1 MLKTIVHPSV
11 KLVEFIVALKLALY
25 QPQINHLQRV
35 ADALI
40 VCDRRKTLTNLYRE
54 YVEELDPKTAADFFR
69 ESPWQAEDVGQSQ
82 RAYMLSEYL
91 RLRQMLG
98 DTGPIVI
105 SIDDSLGKKYK
116 DTRHLEAVAYHHDHN
131 ASTPY
136 RQVYSNGYLYV
147 ESHVQLGLLGF
158 TFDTQLYLR
167 EKTVRKLNRQRQPGK
182 RLSFRS
188 KYRIARAM
196 LVEMAALLPKGLPVY
211 VTFDS
216 WYASA
221 KLIKFCRRQGWHVIC
236 ALKSNRLLNGKS
248 IKKHDQAHK
257 HRRYTQVRVR
267 AADQSY
273 TVRYFT
279 RSLRGRIANI
289 RDEVSRKDTGT
300 VCVIISR
307 RHPGSSYPKYFLST
321 DLSLS
326 PQEALNIYRRRWP
339 VEVDNIYLK
348 AALGLGDFRLQSFES
363 IQKWFQVV
371 LLALNY
377 LQHQQALDLVKTTK
391 LRPLADFIRIH
402 RQEHAFN
409 LLRSVAERVLACGE
423 IEPVLQCFIQ
433 VDQGVT

>member
-1 MLKTIVHPSV
+1 MLKTIVHSNV
-11 KLVEFIVALKLALY
+11 KLVEFIIALKLALY
-25 QPQINHLQRV
+25 QPQMKHLQRI

-40 VCDRRKTLTNLYRE
+40 VCDQRKTLTNLYRE
-54 YVEELDPKTAADFFR
+54 FVEELDPKTAADFFR
-69 ESPWQAEDVGQSQ
+69 ESPWQAEAVGQSQ
-82 RAYMLSEYL
+82 RAYMLGEYL
-91 RLRQMLG
+91 AMRQQLG
-98 DTGPIVI
+98 DSGPIVV
-105 SIDDSLGKKYK
+105 SIDDSLGQKYK

-147 ESHVQLGLLGF
+147 ESHVQMGLLGF

-167 EKTVRKLNRQRQPGK
+167 EKTIRKLNRQRQPGK

-196 LVEMAALLPKGLPVY
+196 LVEMAAWLPKGLPVY

-236 ALKSNRLLNGKS
+236 ALRSNRLLNGKS
-248 IKKHDQAHK
+248 VKQHDQTHK
-257 HRRYTQVRVR
+257 HRRYTRVRVC

-273 TVRYFT
+273 AVRYFT
-279 RSLRGRIANI
+279 RSLRGRIANLG
-289 RDEVSRKDTGT
+289 EQ

-307 RHPGSSYPKYFLST
+307 RHPGSRYPKYFLCT

-326 PQEALNIYRRRWP
+326 PQAALNIYRMRWP

-348 AALGLGDFRLQSFES
+348 TALGLGDFRLQSFAA

-371 LLALNY
+371 LLALNF
-377 LQHQQALDLVKTTK
+377 LQHQQALEVVKSST

-402 RQEHAFN
+402 RQEHARN
-409 LLRSVAERVLACGE
+409 LLRSVAERVLACGAV
-423 IEPVLQCFIQ
+423 EPVLQCFIQ
-433 VDQGVT
+433 GVT

>member
-11 KLVEFIVALKLALY
+11 KLVEFIFALKLALY
-25 QPQINHLQRV
+25 QPQINHLKQIT
-35 ADALI
+35 DALI

-54 YVEELDPKTAADFFR
+54 FVDELDPKTAADFFR

-91 RLRQMLG
+91 RMRQMLG
-98 DTGPIVI
+98 DEGPIVI

-116 DTRHLEAVAYHHDHN
+116 DTRSLEAVAYHHDHN

-147 ESHVQLGLLGF
+147 ESHVQMGLLGF

-167 EKTVRKLNRQRQPGK
+167 EKTVRRLNRKRQPGR

-236 ALKSNRLLNGKS
+236 ALKSNRLLDGKS
-248 IKKHDQAHK
+248 VKKHDQALK
-257 HRRYTQVRVR
+257 HRRYTQVRVC
-267 AADQSY
+267 AADQSHS
-273 TVRYFT
+273 VRYFT
-279 RSLRGRIANI
+279 RSLRGRIADI
-289 RDEVSRKDTGT
+289 QDE

-307 RHPGSSYPKYFLST
+307 RHPGSAYPKYFLST
-321 DLSLS
+321 DPSLS

-348 AALGLGDFRLQSFES
+348 EALGLGDFRLQCFEA

-377 LQHQQALDLVKTTK
+377 LQHQQAFDLLKTGK

-402 RQEHAFN
+402 RQEHAQK
-409 LLRSVAERVLACGE
+409 LLRSVAERILSCGE

>member
-25 QPQINHLQRV
+25 QPQINHLQRI

-40 VCDRRKTLTNLYRE
+40 VSDRRKTLTNLYRE
-54 YVEELDPKTAADFFR
+54 FVEELDPKAAADFFR

-91 RLRQMLG
+91 RLSQMLG

-167 EKTVRKLNRQRQPGK
+167 EKTVRKLNRKRKSGR
-182 RLSFRS
+182 RLSFCS
-188 KYRIARAM
+188 KYRMARSM

-221 KLIKFCRRQGWHVIC
+221 KLIKFCRRQGWHIIC

-267 AADQSY
+267 AADQSHA
-273 TVRYFT
+273 VRYFT
-279 RSLRGRIANI
+279 RSLRGRIADI
-289 RDEVSRKDTGT
+289 RDEV
-300 VCVIISR
+300 CVIFSR
-307 RHPGSSYPKYFLST
+307 RHPGSAYPKYFLST

-326 PQEALNIYRRRWP
+326 PQEALIIYRRRWP

-348 AALGLGDFRLQSFES
+348 AALGLGDFRLQSFEA

-377 LQHQQALDLVKTTK
+377 LQHQQALEVLKTGK
-391 LRPLADFIRIH
+391 LQPLANFIRIH
-402 RQEHAFN
+402 RQKHAFN
-409 LLRSVAERVLACGE
+409 LLRSVAERVLASGE

-433 VDQGVT
+433 LDPGVT

>member
-25 QPQINHLQRV
+25 QPQIKHLERL

-54 YVEELDPKTAADFFR
+54 FVEELDPKTAADFFR
-69 ESPWQAEDVGQSQ
+69 ESPWQAEDVGRPQ
-82 RAYMLSEYL
+82 RVYNL
-91 RLRQMLG
+91 RLRQVLG
-98 DTGPIVI
+98 DASPIVI

-131 ASTPY
+131 ASSPY
-136 RQVYSNGYLYV
+136 RQVYSNDYLYV
-147 ESHVQLGLLGF
+147 ESHVQMGLLGF

-167 EKTVRKLNRQRQPGK
+167 EKTIRKLNRQRPPGK
-182 RLSFRS
+182 RLPFRS

-196 LVEMAALLPKGLPVY
+196 LVEMAAILPKGYPVY

-221 KLIKFCRRQGWHVIC
+221 KLIKFCRRQGWRIIC

-248 IKKHDQAHK
+248 VKKHDQAQK
-257 HRRYTQVRVR
+257 HRRYTRVRVR
-267 AADQSY
+267 AADQSRG
-273 TVRYFT
+273 VRYFT
-279 RSLRGRIANI
+279 RSLRGRIANV
-289 RDEVSRKDTGT
+289 RGE

-307 RHPGSSYPKYFLST
+307 RHPGSPYPKYFLST

-326 PQEALNIYRRRWP
+326 SQEALNIYRMRWP

-348 AALGLGDFRLQSFES
+348 AALGLGDFRLQSFEA

-377 LQHQQALDLVKTTK
+377 LQHQQALEVVKTGK
-391 LRPLADFIRIH
+391 LRILADFIRIH
-402 RQEHAFN
+402 RQEHAYN
-409 LLRSVAERVLACGE
+409 LLHSVAERVLVCGQ
-423 IEPVLQCFIQ
+423 IDPVLQCFIR
-433 VDQGVT
+433 VDQDVT

>member
-11 KLVEFIVALKLALY
+11 KLIEFIVALKLALY
-25 QPQINHLQRV
+25 QPQIKHLERI

-54 YVEELDPKTAADFFR
+54 FVEELDPKTAADFFR
-69 ESPWQAEDVGQSQ
+69 ESPWQAQDVGQPQ
-82 RAYMLSEYL
+82 RVYMLQEYL
-91 RLRQMLG
+91 RLRQVLG
-98 DTGPIVI
+98 DASPIVI

-116 DTRHLEAVAYHHDHN
+116 DTRQLEAVAFHHDHN
-131 ASTPY
+131 ASSPY

-147 ESHVQLGLLGF
+147 ESHVQMGLLGF

-167 EKTVRKLNRQRQPGK
+167 EKTIRKLNRQRQVGK
-182 RLSFRS
+182 RLRFRS

-196 LVEMAALLPKGLPVY
+196 LVEMAAILPKGYPVY

-221 KLIKFCRRQGWHVIC
+221 KLIKFCRRQGWHIIC

-248 IKKHDQAHK
+248 VKKHDQALK
-257 HRRYTQVRVR
+257 HRRYTRVRVR
-267 AADQSY
+267 AADQSRA
-273 TVRYFT
+273 VRYFT
-279 RSLRGRIANI
+279 RNLRGRIANI
-289 RDEVSRKDTGT
+289 REE

-307 RHPGSSYPKYFLST
+307 RHPGSRYPKYFLSS

-326 PQEALNIYRRRWP
+326 PQEALNLYRMRWP

-348 AALGLGDFRLQSFES
+348 EALGLGDFRLQSFES

-377 LQHQQALDLVKTTK
+377 LQHQQALAVVKTGK
-391 LRPLADFIRIH
+391 LRILADFIRIH
-402 RQEHAFN
+402 RQEHALN
-409 LLRSVAERVLACGE
+409 LLRSVAERVLACGL
-423 IEPVLQCFIQ
+423 IEPVLQSFIR

>member
-11 KLVEFIVALKLALY
+11 KLVEYIAALKLALY
-25 QPQINHLQRV
+25 QPQIKHLERI
-35 ADALI
+35 ADALM

-54 YVEELDPKTAADFFR
+54 FVEELDSKTAADFFR
-69 ESPWQAEDVGQSQ
+69 ESPWQAAEVGRPQ
-82 RAYMLSEYL
+82 RAYMLGEYL
-91 RLRQMLG
+91 RLRQLLG
-98 DTGPIVI
+98 DVGPIVI

-131 ASTPY
+131 ASSPY

-147 ESHVQLGLLGF
+147 ESHVQMGLLGF

-182 RLSFRS
+182 RLRFRS

-196 LVEMAALLPKGLPVY
+196 LVEMAAILPQGYPMY

-221 KLIKFCRRQGWHVIC
+221 KLIQFCRRQGWHVIC

-248 IKKHDQAHK
+248 VKQHDQAHK
-257 HRRYTQVRVR
+257 HRRYTRVRVR
-267 AADQSY
+267 AADQSHA
-273 TVRYFT
+273 VRYFT

-289 RDEVSRKDTGT
+289 REA

-307 RHPGSSYPKYFLST
+307 RHPGSRYPKYFLST

-326 PQEALNIYRRRWP
+326 PQEALNLYRMRWP
-339 VEVDNIYLK
+339 VEVDNLYLK
-348 AALGLGDFRLQSFES
+348 AALRLGDFRLQSFEA

-377 LQHQQALDLVKTTK
+377 LQFQQALAVVKTGK
-391 LRPLADFIRIH
+391 LRILADFIRIH
-402 RQEHAFN
+402 RQEHAYN
-409 LLRSVAERVLACGE
+409 LLRSVAERVLACGQ
-423 IEPVLQCFIQ
+423 IEPVLQSFIQ

>member
-11 KLVEFIVALKLALY
+11 KLVDFIVALKLALY
-25 QPQINHLQRV
+25 QPQIKHLQRI
-35 ADALI
+35 ADGLI
-40 VCDRRKTLTNLYRE
+40 VCDQRKTLTNLYRQ

-69 ESPWQAEDVGQSQ
+69 ESPWQAEDVGPSQ
-82 RAYMLSEYL
+82 RAYMLAEYL
-91 RLRQMLG
+91 GLRQRLG
-98 DTGPIVI
+98 DEGPIVI

-131 ASTPY
+131 ASTRY

-147 ESHVQLGLLGF
+147 ESHVQMGLLGF

-167 EKTVRKLNRQRQPGK
+167 EKTVRKLNRKRQPEN
-182 RLSFRS
+182 RLHFRS

-196 LVEMAALLPKGLPVY
+196 LVEMAAILPKGYPVY

-236 ALKSNRLLNGKS
+236 ALKSNRLLDGKS
-248 IKKHDQAHK
+248 VKKHDQAHK

-267 AADQSY
+267 AADQSHS
-273 TVRYFT
+273 VRYFT
-279 RSLRGRIANI
+279 RSVRGRIENI
-289 RDEVSRKDTGT
+289 RDE

-307 RHPGSSYPKYFLST
+307 RHPGSTYPKYFLCT

-326 PQEALNIYRRRWP
+326 PQEALNIYRMRWP

-348 AALGLGDFRLQSFES
+348 EALGLGDFRLQSFEA

-377 LQHQQALDLVKTTK
+377 LQYQQALDVGKTGK
-391 LRPLADFIRIH
+391 LHILADFIRIH
-402 RQEHAFN
+402 RQEHAYK
-409 LLRSVAERVLACGE
+409 LLSSVAERVLACGE
-423 IEPVLQCFIQ
+423 IEPVLQSFIQ
-433 VDQGVT
+433 ADQGVT

>member
-1 MLKTIVHPSV
+1 
-11 KLVEFIVALKLALY
+11 
-25 QPQINHLQRV
+25 
-35 ADALI
+35 
-40 VCDRRKTLTNLYRE
+40 
-54 YVEELDPKTAADFFR
+54 
-69 ESPWQAEDVGQSQ
+69 
-82 RAYMLSEYL
+82 
-91 RLRQMLG
+91 
-98 DTGPIVI
+98 
-105 SIDDSLGKKYK
+105 
-116 DTRHLEAVAYHHDHN
+116 
-131 ASTPY
+131 
-136 RQVYSNGYLYV
+136 
-147 ESHVQLGLLGF
+147 
-158 TFDTQLYLR
+158 
-167 EKTVRKLNRQRQPGK
+167 
-182 RLSFRS
+182 
-188 KYRIARAM
+188 M

-248 IKKHDQAHK
+248 IKKHDQALK

-267 AADQSY
+267 AADLSHS
-273 TVRYFT
+273 VRYFT

-289 RDEVSRKDTGT
+289 RDEV
-300 VCVIISR
+300 CVIISR
-307 RHPGSSYPKYFLST
+307 RHPGSAYPKYFLST

-326 PQEALNIYRRRWP
+326 SQEALNIYRMRWP

-348 AALGLGDFRLQSFES
+348 AALGLGDFRLQSFEA

-377 LQHQQALDLVKTTK
+377 LQHQQALDVIKTGK

-402 RQEHAFN
+402 RQEHAYN

>member
-11 KLVEFIVALKLALY
+11 KLVEYIFALKLALY
-25 QPQINHLQRV
+25 QPQIQHLQRI

-54 YVEELDPKTAADFFR
+54 FVEELDPKTAADFFR
-69 ESPWQAEDVGQSQ
+69 ESPWQAEDVGRPQ
-82 RAYMLSEYL
+82 RAYMLAEYL

-98 DTGPIVI
+98 DVGPIVI
-105 SIDDSLGKKYK
+105 SIDDSLGKKHK
-116 DTRHLEAVAYHHDHN
+116 DTRHLEGVAYHHDHN
-131 ASTPY
+131 ASSPY
-136 RQVYSNGYLYV
+136 RQVYANGYLYV
-147 ESHVQLGLLGF
+147 ESHVQMGLLGF

-167 EKTVRKLNRQRQPGK
+167 EKTIRKLNRQRQPGK

-196 LVEMAALLPKGLPVY
+196 LVEMAAILPKGYPVY

-248 IKKHDQAHK
+248 VKKHDQALK
-257 HRRYTQVRVR
+257 HRRYTRVRVR
-267 AADQSY
+267 AADHSHA
-273 TVRYFT
+273 VRYFT
-279 RSLRGRIANI
+279 RNLRGRIANI
-289 RDEVSRKDTGT
+289 REE
-300 VCVIISR
+300 VCVILSR
-307 RHPGSSYPKYFLST
+307 RPPGSRYPKYFLST

-326 PQEALNIYRRRWP
+326 SQEALNIYRMRWP

-348 AALGLGDFRLQSFES
+348 EALGLGDFRLQSFEA

-377 LQHQQALDLVKTTK
+377 LQYQQALAVVKTGK
-391 LRPLADFIRIH
+391 LHILADFLRIH
-402 RQEHAFN
+402 RQEHAYN
-409 LLRSVAERVLACGE
+409 LLRSVAERALACGQ
-423 IEPVLQCFIQ
+423 IEPVLQSFIQ

>member
-25 QPQINHLQRV
+25 QPQIKHLQRI

-40 VCDRRKTLTNLYRE
+40 VCDQRKTLTNLYRE
-54 YVEELDPKTAADFFR
+54 YVEELDPKAAADFFR
-69 ESPWQAEDVGQSQ
+69 ESPWRAEDVGKPQ
-82 RAYMLSEYL
+82 RAYMLAEYL

-98 DTGPIVI
+98 DEGAIVI
-105 SIDDSLGKKYK
+105 SIDDSLGKKHK
-116 DTRHLEAVAYHHDHN
+116 DTRHLEAVAFHHNHGE
-131 ASTPY
+131 STRR

-147 ESHVQLGLLGF
+147 ETHIQMGLLGF

-167 EKTVRKLNRQRQPGK
+167 EKTIRKLNRK
-182 RLSFRS
+182 RSRENRLHFRS

-196 LVEMAALLPKGLPVY
+196 LVEIAAVLPKGLPVY

-236 ALKSNRLLNGKS
+236 ALKFNRLLNGKS
-248 IKKHDQAHK
+248 VKKHDQALK
-257 HRRYTQVRVR
+257 HRRYTRVKVG
-267 AADQSY
+267 AADQSQP
-273 TVRYFT
+273 VRYFVRT
-279 RSLRGRIANI
+279 LRGRLENI
-289 RDEVSRKDTGT
+289 REE

-307 RHPGSSYPKYFLST
+307 RHPGSSSPKYFLCT

-326 PQEALNIYRRRWP
+326 PQEALNLYRQRWP

-348 AALGLGDFRLQSFES
+348 EALGLGDFRLQSFEA

-377 LQHQQALDLVKTTK
+377 LQHQQALDYVKTGK
-391 LRPLADFIRIH
+391 LRILADFIRIH
-402 RQEHAFN
+402 RREHAKSV
-409 LLRSVAERVLACGE
+409 LRSVAERVLALGDV
-423 IEPVLQCFIQ
+423 EPVLNCFIRA
-433 VDQGVT
+433 DQCVT

>member
-1 MLKTIVHPSV
+1 MLKTIVHPSI
-11 KLVEFIVALKLALY
+11 KLVEFITALKLALY
-25 QPQINHLQRV
+25 QPQNKHLERI

-54 YVEELDPKTAADFFR
+54 FVEELDPKTAADFFR
-69 ESPWQAEDVGQSQ
+69 ESPWQAEDVGISQ
-82 RAYMLSEYL
+82 RAYLLSEYL
-91 RLRQMLG
+91 KFRQLLG
-98 DTGPIVI
+98 EEGPIVI

-131 ASTPY
+131 ASTRY
-136 RQVYSNGYLYV
+136 RPVYSNGYLYV
-147 ESHVQLGLLGF
+147 ESHVQMGLVGF

-167 EKTVRKLNRQRQPGK
+167 EKTVRKLNRKRQPGK

-196 LVEMAALLPKGLPVY
+196 LVEMADLLPKGTPVY

-236 ALKSNRLLNGKS
+236 ALKSNRLLDGKS
-248 IKKHDQAHK
+248 VKKHDQAHK
-257 HRRYTQVRVR
+257 HRRYTRVRVR
-267 AADQSY
+267 SAADPSHS
-273 TVRYFT
+273 VRYFVRT
-279 RSLRGRIANI
+279 LQGHLTNI
-289 RDEVSRKDTGT
+289 RDE

-307 RHPGSSYPKYFLST
+307 RHPGSRYPKYFLCT

-326 PQEALNIYRRRWP
+326 TQEALNIYRMRWP

-348 AALGLGDFRLQSFES
+348 EALGLGDFRLQSFEA

-377 LQHQQALDLVKTTK
+377 LQHQQALDVVNTGK
-391 LRPLADFIRIH
+391 LRPLADFIRLH
-402 RQEHAFN
+402 RQEHAYN
-409 LLRSVAERVLACGE
+409 LLRSVAERVLACGQ
-423 IEPVLQCFIQ
+423 INPVLQCFIQ
-433 VDQGVT
+433 VNQGVT